1 MLCLKREYPIS
12 LSEAFSGGSPPPFF
26 KKKKTPLVPIIP
38 IYEWPNAAKKGLLRV
53 LGSQTAI
60 TCSVTLG
67 QINYILCVMFWGQK
81 ILLAET

>member
-26 KKKKTPLVPIIP
+26 KKNLLVPIIP
-38 IYEWPNAAKKGLLRV
+38 IYEWPNAAKKGLFRV

-60 TCSVTLG
+60 TCLVTLG

>member
-12 LSEAFSGGSPPPFF
+12 LSEAFSGGSPPLSL
-26 KKKKTPLVPIIP
+26 KNLLVPIIP
-38 IYEWPNAAKKGLLRV
+38 IYEWPKAAKKGLFRV
-53 LGSQTAI
+53 LRSQTAI
-60 TCSVTLG
+60 TCSVTLV